1 MRRRVALMLITAA
14 ALLAACGG
22 AVPEA
27 APPPGA
33 APFEPTGSDATA
45 QLVRTWQ
52 QVAWQAMEQDLVK
65 PETKVERFYRTDAT
79 FDEIAAHYDGLVQTA
94 GWWKQKRLP
103 GRQGEFMLLGYEH
116 GLTAMVVGVFDAAPL
131 GGSGRIVYTLTGSK

>member
-1 MRRRVALMLITAA
+1 MRRRAILMLITATIV
-14 ALLAACGG
+14 LTACGG
-22 AVPEA
+22 AVAEV

-33 APFEPTGSDATA
+33 TPYEATGDDAAA

-52 QVAWQAMEQDLVK
+52 QVAWQAMAADLVK
-65 PETKVERFYRTDAT
+65 PETKIERMYRTDAS
-79 FDEIAAHYDGLVQTA
+79 FEDIAAHYDGLVQTA

-103 GRQGEFMLLGYEH
+103 GHQGDFMLLGYEH
-116 GLTAMVVGVFDAAPL
+116 GLTAMVVGVFDTAPL